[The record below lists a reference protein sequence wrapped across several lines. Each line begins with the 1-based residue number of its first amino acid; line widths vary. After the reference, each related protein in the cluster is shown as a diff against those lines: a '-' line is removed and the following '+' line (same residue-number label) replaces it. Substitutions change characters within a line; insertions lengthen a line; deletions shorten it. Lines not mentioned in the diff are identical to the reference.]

1 MDNNITVFENS
12 EFGKVRT
19 VILNDEPWFIGKDV
33 AEILG
38 YSNTNKAIQVH
49 VDDEDKF
56 IRSSR
61 GTEMGKLFTSLKEMQ
76 EKLGRQDNWFIS
88 ESGVYSLIFGSKL
101 PTAKKFK
108 RWVTSEVLPSIRK
121 HGAYMTEDT
130 IKKAI
135 AEPDFIIKLA
145 TELKKEQEQNK
156 QLTETCSQ
164 QQQVIGELKPKADYV
179 DKILKSDS
187 LVTITQIAKDY
198 GMSGQGMNKVLHDLH
213 IIYSCNK
220 QWLLYSQHQAKGYTF
235 SETVDIPRE
244 DGTTKVVMNT
254 KWTQKGR
261 LFLYETLKK
270 RNLLPLIERKEQ
282 E

>member
-1 MDNNITVFENS
+1 MENKIEVFTKA
-12 EFGKVRT
+12 EFGELRT
-19 VILNDEPWFIGKDV
+19 VNVGDKIMFVASDV
-33 AEILG
+33 AKALG
-38 YSNTNKAIQVH
+38 YSRPADAITAHCKGSVKHRLPTN
-49 VDDEDKF
+49 
-56 IRSSR
+56 
-61 GTEMGKLFTSLKEMQ
+61 GGMQ
-76 EKLGRQDNWFIS
+76 ELKIIPEGD
-88 ESGVYSLIFGSKL
+88 VYRLITHSKL
-101 PTAKKFK
+101 PTAEKFES
-108 RWVTSEVLPSIRK
+108 WVFDEVLPSIRK

-130 IKKAI
+130 IKKAMT
-135 AEPDFIIKLA
+135 EPDFIIKLA

-179 DKILKSDS
+179 DKILKSNS

-198 GMSGQGMNKVLHDLH
+198 GMSGQAMNKVLHDLH

>member
-1 MDNNITVFENS
+1 MENKIEVFTKA
-12 EFGKVRT
+12 EFGELRT
-19 VILNDEPWFIGKDV
+19 VNVGDKIMFVASDV
-33 AEILG
+33 AKALG
-38 YSNTNKAIQVH
+38 YSRPADAITAHCKGSVKRRLPTN
-49 VDDEDKF
+49 
-56 IRSSR
+56 
-61 GTEMGKLFTSLKEMQ
+61 GGMQ
-76 EKLGRQDNWFIS
+76 ELKIIPEGD
-88 ESGVYSLIFGSKL
+88 VYRLITHSKL
-101 PTAKKFK
+101 PAAEKFES
-108 RWVTSEVLPSIRK
+108 WVFDEVLPSIRK

-130 IKKAI
+130 IKKVI

-179 DKILKSDS
+179 DKILKSNS

>member
-1 MDNNITVFENS
+1 M
-12 EFGKVRT
+12 
-19 VILNDEPWFIGKDV
+19 NDEPWFIGKDV
-33 AEILG
+33 TDILG
-38 YSNTNKAIQVH
+38 YQNGSRDINRH
-49 VDDEDKF
+49 VDEDDRQNYQNGTF
-56 IRSSR
+56 ESNR
-61 GTEMGKLFTSLKEMQ
+61 GMAII
-76 EKLGRQDNWFIS
+76 N
-88 ESGVYSLIFGSKL
+88 ESGLYSLILSSKL

-130 IKKAI
+130 IKKAM

-179 DKILKSDS
+179 DKILKSNS

-198 GMSGQGMNKVLHDLH
+198 GMSGQRMNKVLHDLH

-220 QWLLYSQHQAKGYTF
+220 QWLLYSQHRPR
-235 SETVDIPRE
+235 DIHSLKQWIFPERTGLPR
-244 DGTTKVVMNT
+244 
-254 KWTQKGR
+254 
-261 LFLYETLKK
+261 L
-270 RNLLPLIERKEQ
+270 
-282 E
+282 

>member
-1 MDNNITVFENS
+1 MENKIEVFTKA
-12 EFGKVRT
+12 EFGELRT
-19 VILNDEPWFIGKDV
+19 VNVGDKIMFVASDV
-33 AEILG
+33 AKALG
-38 YSNTNKAIQVH
+38 YSRPADAITAHCKGSVKHRLPTN
-49 VDDEDKF
+49 
-56 IRSSR
+56 
-61 GTEMGKLFTSLKEMQ
+61 GGMQ
-76 EKLGRQDNWFIS
+76 ELKIIPEGD
-88 ESGVYSLIFGSKL
+88 VYRLITHSKL
-101 PTAKKFK
+101 PAAEKFES
-108 RWVTSEVLPSIRK
+108 WVFDEVLPSIRK

-130 IKKAI
+130 IKKVI

-179 DKILKSDS
+179 DKILKSNS

-198 GMSGQGMNKVLHDLH
+198 GMSGQAMNKVLHDLH

-282 E
+282 V

>member
-1 MDNNITVFENS
+1 MENKIEVFTKA
-12 EFGKVRT
+12 EFGELRT
-19 VILNDEPWFIGKDV
+19 VNVGDKIMFVASDV
-33 AEILG
+33 AKALG
-38 YSNTNKAIQVH
+38 YSRPADAITAHCKGSVKHRLPTN
-49 VDDEDKF
+49 
-56 IRSSR
+56 
-61 GTEMGKLFTSLKEMQ
+61 GGMQ
-76 EKLGRQDNWFIS
+76 ELKIIPEGD
-88 ESGVYSLIFGSKL
+88 VYRLITHSKL
-101 PTAKKFK
+101 PAAEKFES
-108 RWVTSEVLPSIRK
+108 WVFDEVLPSIRK

-130 IKKAI
+130 IKKAM

-145 TELKKEQEQNK
+145 TELKKEREQNK

-179 DKILKSDS
+179 DKILKSNS

-282 E
+282 EMMLSNWENTQVCKNM

>member
-1 MDNNITVFENS
+1 MENKIEVFTKA
-12 EFGKVRT
+12 EFGELRT
-19 VILNDEPWFIGKDV
+19 VNVGDKIMFVASDV
-33 AEILG
+33 AKALG
-38 YSNTNKAIQVH
+38 YSRPADAITAHCKGSVKHRLPTN
-49 VDDEDKF
+49 
-56 IRSSR
+56 
-61 GTEMGKLFTSLKEMQ
+61 GGMQ
-76 EKLGRQDNWFIS
+76 ELKIIPEGD
-88 ESGVYSLIFGSKL
+88 VYRLITHSKL
-101 PTAKKFK
+101 PAAEKFES
-108 RWVTSEVLPSIRK
+108 WVFDEVLPSIRK

-130 IKKAI
+130 IKKAM

-145 TELKKEQEQNK
+145 TELKKEREQNK

-179 DKILKSDS
+179 DRILKSNS

>member
-1 MDNNITVFENS
+1 MENKIEVFTKA
-12 EFGKVRT
+12 EFGELRT
-19 VILNDEPWFIGKDV
+19 VNVGDKIMFVASDV
-33 AEILG
+33 AKALG
-38 YSNTNKAIQVH
+38 YSRPADAITAHCKGSVKHRLPTN
-49 VDDEDKF
+49 
-56 IRSSR
+56 
-61 GTEMGKLFTSLKEMQ
+61 GGMQ
-76 EKLGRQDNWFIS
+76 ELKIIPEGD
-88 ESGVYSLIFGSKL
+88 VYRLITHSKL
-101 PTAKKFK
+101 PAAEKFES
-108 RWVTSEVLPSIRK
+108 WVFDEVLPSIRK

-164 QQQVIGELKPKADYV
+164 QQQVIGELKPKVDYV

-198 GMSGQGMNKVLHDLH
+198 GMSGQAMNKVLHDLH

>member
-1 MDNNITVFENS
+1 MDNNIKVFENS

-33 AEILG
+33 TDILG
-38 YSNTNKAIQVH
+38 YQNGSRDINRH
-49 VDDEDKF
+49 VDEDDRQNYQNGTF
-56 IRSSR
+56 ESNR
-61 GTEMGKLFTSLKEMQ
+61 GMAII
-76 EKLGRQDNWFIS
+76 N
-88 ESGVYSLIFGSKL
+88 ESGLYSLILSSKL

-130 IKKAI
+130 IKKAM

-270 RNLLPLIERKEQ
+270 RNRLPLIERKEQ

>member
-1 MDNNITVFENS
+1 MENKIEVFTKA
-12 EFGKVRT
+12 EFGELRT
-19 VILNDEPWFIGKDV
+19 VNVGDKIMFVASDV
-33 AEILG
+33 AKALG
-38 YSNTNKAIQVH
+38 YSRPADAITAHCKGSVKHRLPTN
-49 VDDEDKF
+49 
-56 IRSSR
+56 
-61 GTEMGKLFTSLKEMQ
+61 GGMQ
-76 EKLGRQDNWFIS
+76 ELKIIPEGD
-88 ESGVYSLIFGSKL
+88 VYRLITHSKL
-101 PTAKKFK
+101 PAAEKFES
-108 RWVTSEVLPSIRK
+108 WVFDEVLPSIRK

-130 IKKAI
+130 IKKVI

-179 DKILKSDS
+179 DKILKSNS

-198 GMSGQGMNKVLHDLH
+198 GMSGQGMNKVLHDMH

-282 E
+282 EMMLSNWENTQVCKNM

>member
-1 MDNNITVFENS
+1 MENKIEVFTKA
-12 EFGKVRT
+12 EFGELRT
-19 VILNDEPWFIGKDV
+19 VNVGDKIMFVASDV
-33 AEILG
+33 AKALG
-38 YSNTNKAIQVH
+38 YSRPADAITAHCKGSVKHRLPTN
-49 VDDEDKF
+49 
-56 IRSSR
+56 
-61 GTEMGKLFTSLKEMQ
+61 GGMQ
-76 EKLGRQDNWFIS
+76 ELKIIPEGD
-88 ESGVYSLIFGSKL
+88 VYRLITHSKL
-101 PTAKKFK
+101 PAAEKFES
-108 RWVTSEVLPSIRK
+108 WVFDEVLPSIRK

-130 IKKAI
+130 IKKAMT
-135 AEPDFIIKLA
+135 EPDFIIKLA

-179 DKILKSDS
+179 DRILKSNS